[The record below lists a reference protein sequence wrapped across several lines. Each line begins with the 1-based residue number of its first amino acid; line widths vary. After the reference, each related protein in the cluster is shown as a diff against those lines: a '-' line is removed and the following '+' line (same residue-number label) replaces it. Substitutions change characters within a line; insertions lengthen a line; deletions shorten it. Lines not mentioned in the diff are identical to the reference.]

1 MSTIEYTIL
10 QLQVERQLELT
21 LQFYYLNHVVPMLTG
36 IFLSIISIRNG
47 STFSIKTR

>member
-10 QLQVERQLELT
+10 QLQVETQLELT
-21 LQFYYLNHVVPMLTG
+21 LLFYYLNHVVSMLTG
-36 IFLSIISIRNG
+36 IFLSIRNG